1 MDRVNIID
9 LMILRFY
16 YVYFKFSV
24 FRHGLESNVLRFMAK
39 MDSDRPIDQKR
50 CFIISYFLCD
60 DTILVYEP
68 PQRNSGI
75 IGGKFLERNRIKLPD
90 GSGYYSS
97 KVRSTEI
104 LIEPPRK
111 KAKENFLSF

>member
-1 MDRVNIID
+1 MYVFF
-9 LMILRFY
+9 MFY
-16 YVYFKFSV
+16 
-24 FRHGLESNVLRFMAK
+24 RHGLDSNVLRFMAK
-39 MDSDRPIDQKR
+39 MDSDRPIDQNR

-75 IGGKFLERNRIKLPD
+75 IGGKFLERNRIKLPN

-97 KVRSTEI
+97 QVYISPVNLALFI
-104 LIEPPRK
+104 L
-111 KAKENFLSF
+111 FYLGF